1 MIIII
6 SNPTSIAD
14 EHSIIHQ
21 LFDEGLEI
29 FHLRKKEYSENE
41 VRKFIEKIP
50 EKYFN
55 RIVLHTNYHLAK
67 EYNLKG
73 IHVPADYKKDVTK
86 GSLSISFH
94 SLEEIEKSDKKF
106 DYVFLSPVFDSI
118 SKNGYKSN
126 FNLIEVKEFLRKY
139 KSIKQMIVSPNAKE
153 KKSVPENLIIALG
166 GIDEDKIDI
175 VKEIGFSGIA
185 LMGAI
190 WQSKN
195 PIEKF
200 KRIKE
205 KWLMEDL
212 M

>member
-29 FHLRKKEYSENE
+29 FHLRKKDYSENE

-50 EKYFN
+50 EKHFN
-55 RIVLHTNYHLAK
+55 RIVLHNNFHLAK
-67 EYNLKG
+67 EYNLRG
-73 IHVPADYKKDVTK
+73 IHVPADYKMEVSK
-86 GSLSISFH
+86 GSLSISYH
-94 SLEEIEKSDKKF
+94 SMDEIEKFDKKF
-106 DYVFLSPVFDSI
+106 DYGFVSPLFDSI
-118 SKNGYKSN
+118 SKVGYKSK
-126 FNLIEVKEFLRKY
+126 FDLKEVREFLQTY
-139 KSIKQMIVSPNAKE
+139 KPLSPLGRAGE
-153 KKSVPENLIIALG
+153 GPLIIALG

-175 VKEIGFSGIA
+175 IKELGFSGIA

-190 WQSKN
+190 WQSEN

-205 KWLMEDL
+205 KWLLKEL
-212 M
+212 MF